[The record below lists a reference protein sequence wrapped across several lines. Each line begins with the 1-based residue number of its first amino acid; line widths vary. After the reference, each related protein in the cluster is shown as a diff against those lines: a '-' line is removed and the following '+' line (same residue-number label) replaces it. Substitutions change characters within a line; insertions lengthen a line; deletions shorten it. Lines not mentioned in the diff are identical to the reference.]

1 MHSCLGLTK
10 VPHSTIC
17 IAGIGTSGGVKST
30 IKYIPERSQFCD
42 FEGPSFYVPGSL
54 IKLYLFLAVGM
65 SNLKICEIETD
76 NLVSSN

>member
-30 IKYIPERSQFCD
+30 ICIFQSGLD
-42 FEGPSFYVPGSL
+42 FEGPGFYLPGNL

-65 SNLKICEIETD
+65 SNLKICEIETG